1 MIDISCESD
10 DFYEALDSKN
20 LGILAQKILTELKY
34 GDYDISLFF
43 CTPETIRDLNKNY
56 RKADYVTDVLSFS
69 QLEGDEKIETSFLGD
84 IAICLEKAKTQAKE
98 MGHSL
103 ESELNFLVLHG
114 ILHLIGYDHEKDD
127 GEMEKIQKEIFYKLT
142 GEDIE

>member
-1 MIDISCESD
+1 MP
-10 DFYEALDSKN
+10 K
-20 LGILAQKILTELKY
+20 KILKELKY
-34 GDYDISLFF
+34 EDYDISLFF
-43 CTPETIRDLNKNY
+43 CTPETIRELNKNY

-69 QLEGDEKIETSFLGD
+69 QLEGDEKIETPFLGD

-127 GEMEKIQKEIFYKLT
+127 GEMETIQKEIFYKLT